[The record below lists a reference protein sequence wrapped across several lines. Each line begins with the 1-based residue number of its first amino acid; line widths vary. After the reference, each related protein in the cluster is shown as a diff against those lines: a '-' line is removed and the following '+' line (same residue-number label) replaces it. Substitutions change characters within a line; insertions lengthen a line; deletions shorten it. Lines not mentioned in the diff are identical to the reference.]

1 MIPGPPLMAQTAL
14 PRLSLVPPLVAVPD
28 EARPFLQAL
37 LDAPG
42 WAVGFLDR
50 EARVHWASDAL
61 AALAQQPVS
70 ALAGRTL
77 GELWPALA
85 GELSPLCARALAGE
99 PVTAASLSGTCGS
112 EVRHLR
118 VSLLPAVSGGLLSGL
133 TLMIQ
138 DETERVRELERARE
152 AEARLSSLVDLSCD
166 GYLIHDGSV
175 VLEISRSGASLL
187 HYTQAELV
195 GQPLKRFLPPE
206 PRSPGLD
213 ALRHTVEMPF
223 ELVVQRRSGQRLLL
237 QVLAREVTYQGQQAR
252 LMAMW
257 DISGRKAAEEAAART
272 EYLREQFLGLVGHDL
287 HAPLSTI
294 QHGVS
299 ALQREGGLVGE
310 QARHLAYMAS
320 ASRRMERTLRE
331 MLDFT
336 QARISGRL
344 PVTPAAMTLESAVDC
359 VVAEARMAHPERTVV
374 LSREGDLK
382 GQWDEMRL
390 VQMLGNLLQ
399 NALHHSPGESPV
411 ELRMRGALD
420 GVSVEVR
427 YQAPPLPEE
436 ERELVFEPFLRGKK
450 AGGGELG
457 LGLYVARQIAEAHG
471 GRLRLESCTTSGT
484 SFTVWLPRRASVVG

>member
-1 MIPGPPLMAQTAL
+1 MILGPPLMAQTAL
-14 PRLSLVPPLVAVPD
+14 PRITQLPPRFAVPD
-28 EARPFLQAL
+28 EARPFVQAL

-50 EARVHWASDAL
+50 EARVQWASDAL
-61 AALAQQPVS
+61 AALAQQPLP
-70 ALAGRTL
+70 ALAGRAL
-77 GELWPALA
+77 AELWPERA
-85 GELSPLCARALAGE
+85 GELSALCAQALGGE
-99 PVTAASLSGTCGS
+99 AVTGAELSATCGS
-112 EVRHLR
+112 TERHLR
-118 VSLLPAVSGGLLSGL
+118 LSLLPAVSGGLLSGL

-138 DETERVRELERARE
+138 DETERVRQLELARE
-152 AEARLSSLVDLSCD
+152 AEARLSALVDLSCD

-175 VLEISRSGASLL
+175 VLEVSRSGASLL
-187 HYTQAELV
+187 EYRPAELV

-206 PRSPGLD
+206 PRSQGLD
-213 ALRHTVEMPF
+213 ALRHTVETPF
-223 ELVVQRRSGQRLLL
+223 ELGVLRRGGQRMLL
-237 QVLAREVTYQGQQAR
+237 QVLAREVTYHGQQAR

-287 HAPLSTI
+287 HTPLSTI
-294 QHGVS
+294 QHGVQ
-299 ALQREGGLVGE
+299 ALQREGGLVDE
-310 QARHLAYMAS
+310 QARHLAQMAS
-320 ASRRMERTLRE
+320 ASRRMERTVRE

-344 PVTPAAMTLESAVDC
+344 SVAPAPMTLESAVDC
-359 VVAEARMAHPERTVV
+359 VVAEARMAAPERTVV

-382 GQWDEMRL
+382 GHWDEMRL
-390 VQMLGNLLQ
+390 VQLLGNLLQ
-399 NALHHSPGESPV
+399 NALHHSPWEAPV
-411 ELRMRGALD
+411 ELCMRGNPD

-427 YQAPPLPEE
+427 YVSPPLPAE

-471 GRLRLESCTTSGT
+471 GRLRLESCTTRGT
-484 SFTVWLPRRASVVG
+484 SFTVWLPRRPPVVG

>member
-1 MIPGPPLMAQTAL
+1 MAQTAL
-14 PRLSLVPPLVAVPD
+14 SRMSLPPPRFAVP
-28 EARPFLQAL
+28 EEVRPFIQAL

-50 EARVHWASDAL
+50 EARLQWASDTL
-61 AALAQQPVS
+61 AALAEQPLS
-70 ALAGRTL
+70 ALAGRSL

-85 GELSPLCARALAGE
+85 GELSPLCARALSGE
-99 PVTAASLSGTCGS
+99 AVTGIALCGLCGTA
-112 EVRHLR
+112 VRHLR
-118 VSLLPAVSGGLLSGL
+118 LSLLPAVSGGLLSGL

-138 DETERVRELERARE
+138 DETPRVRELEQARE

-166 GYLIHDGSV
+166 GYLIHDGNV

-187 HYTQAELV
+187 EYTQRELV
-195 GQPLKRFLPPE
+195 GQPLKRLLAPE
-206 PRSPGLD
+206 PRAAVLE
-213 ALRHTVEMPF
+213 ALRHMGEMPY
-223 ELVVQRRSGQRLLL
+223 ELTVQRRGGQRLPL
-237 QVLAREVTYQGQQAR
+237 QVLAREVTYHGQPAR

-257 DISGRKAAEEAAART
+257 DLSGRKAAEEASART

-287 HAPLSTI
+287 NTPLSAI

-299 ALQREGGLVGE
+299 SLQREGGMVGE
-310 QARHLAYMAS
+310 QARQLAHMAS

-344 PVTPAAMTLESAVDC
+344 PVRPAAMTLESAVDC
-359 VVAEARMAHPERTVV
+359 VVAEARMAHPERTVH
-374 LSREGDLK
+374 LSSEGDLK
-382 GQWDEMRL
+382 GHWDEMRL

-399 NALHHSPGESPV
+399 NALHHSPKDSPV
-411 ELRMRGALD
+411 ELRMRGSPD
-420 GVSVEVR
+420 GVGLKLL
-427 YQAPPLPEE
+427 YQAPPLPEA

-457 LGLYVARQIAEAHG
+457 LGLYVARQVAEAHG
-471 GRLRLESCTTSGT
+471 GRLSLEPSTSGGT
-484 SFTVWLPRRASVVG
+484 CFTVWLPRRSSLTG

>member
-1 MIPGPPLMAQTAL
+1 MAQTAL
-14 PRLSLVPPLVAVPD
+14 PRITQLPPHFAVPD
-28 EARPFLQAL
+28 EARPFVQAL

-50 EARVHWASDAL
+50 ETRLQWASDSL
-61 AALAQQPVS
+61 AALAQQPLQ
-70 ALAGRTL
+70 ALLGRSL
-77 GELWPALA
+77 AELWPARGEELSALCSRAMA
-85 GELSPLCARALAGE
+85 GEAVTGAELS
-99 PVTAASLSGTCGS
+99 VSGGS
-112 EVRHLR
+112 TVRHLR
-118 VSLLPAVSGGLLSGL
+118 LSLLPAVSGGLLSGL

-138 DETERVRELERARE
+138 DETERVRELELARE
-152 AEARLSSLVDLSCD
+152 AEARLSALVDLSCD
-166 GYLIHDGSV
+166 GYFIHNGSV

-187 HYTQAELV
+187 EYTPTELV
-195 GQPLKRFLPPE
+195 GQPLKRILPPE
-206 PRSPGLD
+206 PRSQALD

-223 ELVVQRRSGQRLLL
+223 ELVVHRRGGQRMLL
-237 QVLAREVTYQGQQAR
+237 QLLAREVTYHGQQAR
-252 LMAMW
+252 LVAVW

-287 HAPLSTI
+287 HTPLSTI
-294 QHGVS
+294 QYGVQ

-310 QARHLAYMAS
+310 QARHLAQLTS
-320 ASRRMERTLRE
+320 ASRRMERTVRE
-331 MLDFT
+331 MMDFT

-344 PVTPAAMTLESAVDC
+344 PVAPAPMALESAVDC
-359 VVAEARMAHPERTVV
+359 VVAEARMAHPQRTVV

-382 GQWDEMRL
+382 GHWDEMRL

-399 NALHHSPGESPV
+399 NALHHSPGEAPV
-411 ELRMRGALD
+411 ELCMRGNLE

-427 YQAPPLPEE
+427 YVSAPLPEE

-471 GRLRLESCTTSGT
+471 GRLRLESCTTRGT
-484 SFTVWLPRRASVVG
+484 NFTVWLPRRAPIVG